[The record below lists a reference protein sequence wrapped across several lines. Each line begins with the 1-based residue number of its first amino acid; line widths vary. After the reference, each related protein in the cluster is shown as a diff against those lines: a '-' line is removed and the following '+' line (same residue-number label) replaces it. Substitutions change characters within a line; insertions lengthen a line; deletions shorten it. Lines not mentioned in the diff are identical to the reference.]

1 MSAASMTFGR
11 PARFELSAFFGR
23 LQGAASFLFSLP
35 GRIDAW
41 LERREQAN
49 MTADDVLA
57 LARSIESSDP
67 GFAADLR
74 GAATRASELN

>member
-1 MSAASMTFGR
+1 MSAASMSFGR
-11 PARFELSAFFGR
+11 PARFDLHNFIGR
-23 LQGAASFLFSLP
+23 LQGAAVSLISVP

-41 LERREQAN
+41 LERREQQR

-74 GAATRASELN
+74 GAAMRASELH

>member
-1 MSAASMTFGR
+1 MSAASMSFGR
-11 PARFELSAFFGR
+11 PARFDLLHFLGR
-23 LQGAASFLFSLP
+23 LQGAAASLISVP

-41 LERREQAN
+41 LARREEDK

-57 LARSIESSDP
+57 FARSMEDSDP

-74 GAATRASELN
+74 GAAMRASELH